1 MFKAET
7 DRNYKEAEIELIKEK
22 NRLEAL

>member
-7 DRNYKEAEIELIKEK
+7 DQP
-22 NRLEAL
+22 

>member
-7 DRNYKEAEIELIKEK
+7 SVFNSNCEPEL
-22 NRLEAL
+22 L